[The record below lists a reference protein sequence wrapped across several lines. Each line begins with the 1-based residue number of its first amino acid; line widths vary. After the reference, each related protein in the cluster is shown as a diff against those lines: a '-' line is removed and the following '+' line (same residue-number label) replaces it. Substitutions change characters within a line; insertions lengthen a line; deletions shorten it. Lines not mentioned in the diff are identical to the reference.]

1 MNRSTR
7 KPVHTETVP
16 RTSGAALVRG
26 AYPELV
32 SLGCVDAFTVVGRS
46 KLKVNEGRD
55 RSARFQRLKL
65 RYVELLSSFAFNF
78 NFRLFPVLAGSDLPP
93 CFRWCVEVVT
103 DNAIDAARLTVGG
116 AG

>member
-1 MNRSTR
+1 MQVDPI
-7 KPVHTETVP
+7 KPTLEAP
-16 RTSGAALVRG
+16 GI
-26 AYPELV
+26 
-32 SLGCVDAFTVVGRS
+32 
-46 KLKVNEGRD
+46 K
-55 RSARFQRLKL
+55 RLKL
-65 RYVELLSSFAFNF
+65 EHDELLSSFAFNF